1 MTWWDKLLASCR
13 ALFRKEEI
21 EADMAEELRSHIDMQ
36 TQQNVEAG
44 MPLEE
49 ARRAALRDFGWAE
62 TIKETCREQRG
73 LGWLHVLARDTR
85 FGWRIL
91 CKNRGFTAVSVLS
104 LAAGIAVNV
113 VVFSCLD
120 ALLFRS
126 PPGVKEPGRLVY
138 LHEMGGGIPYAEF
151 EFLRDHSS
159 VVSGLAASAQCKSGV
174 RLEYASSTASAD
186 ALTHG
191 RQVEYPNVR
200 FVSAN
205 YFSLIGTQFKLG
217 RNFLSEE
224 DQRPGSHPVVIL
236 SHLFW
241 ERRFNSD
248 PDLVGRTVTL
258 NQKPYT
264 VVGIAPE
271 NCPHEPGVFVPP
283 AVWVPFMMQSELD
296 SGQFGLRPN
305 NGGWGGVRFYAR
317 LKPGA
322 TMGQAETELSVL
334 DDQFAKEYF
343 DPKERR
349 FPWPKYLESGF
360 TFLPWR
366 PAPMKLIVL
375 LILMVSGSVLLVACA
390 NVTSLLLARAT
401 VRQREM
407 SVRLT
412 LGASRARLVC
422 QLVAESLILA
432 CLSGSLGLAT
442 GIWLADAV
450 WPRLVANVLPPGLGD
465 SFNFGLDWRLIR
477 YALLLTVATGVAF
490 GLVPAFEATKTS
502 LASALKQE
510 RVFLGHRLSR
520 FHLRGF
526 LIIAQVAVS
535 LTFLIGT
542 TLMLRRV
549 QTGAIREYGFETKHL
564 LMIDFSTPARNT
576 PEFQQ
581 ALLETIRTT
590 TGVRSASL
598 AQVWYAHYVRYQ
610 SMLVDGRT
618 PSRAAGLALSR
629 VTPDYFTTLNI
640 SIIRGRNFTMEEA
653 KAEAPV
659 LIVSESFAKQF
670 WPGQEP
676 LRHRLKISETNAEAE
691 IVGVVKDGVREIR
704 SQYELQPYAGDFYSP
719 LSPNTAE
726 KSEVWVRTSGNP
738 YDIMPVLHREVPS
751 LDAAVRFGGRRLSD
765 LAAVWVRPMVF
776 LATAVGILG
785 AFALVLASVGVYGV
799 VAYAAAQRTQE
810 VGIRTALGAQPWR
823 ILRLMLWEGM
833 RLVMLGIAVGLFG
846 SAGLSWILRSFF
858 YGLNPMDPI
867 TFVGVSLILAI
878 AALLACYLPA
888 RRATKVDPMVAL
900 RYE

>member
-1 MTWWDKLLASCR
+1 V
-13 ALFRKEEI
+13 FRKQQLD
-21 EADMAEELRSHIDMQ
+21 ADMEREMRSHIEMQ
-36 TQQNVEAG
+36 TQANVEAG
-44 MPLEE
+44 MSAGR
-49 ARRAALRDFGWAE
+49 ARYAALRQFGHRE
-62 TIKETCREQRG
+62 SIKETCREQRG
-73 LGWLHVLARDTR
+73 LGWLDIVVRDTC
-85 FGWRIL
+85 FGLRIL
-91 CKNRGFTAVSVLS
+91 WKNPGFATVSVLS

-120 ALLFRS
+120 ALLFRP
-126 PPGVKEPGRLVY
+126 PPGVKEPETLVY

-151 EFLRDHSS
+151 EFLRDRST
-159 VVSGLAASAQCKSGV
+159 VLLGLAASAQCQRGV
-174 RLEYASSTASAD
+174 RFEYAPSRPSAD
-186 ALTHG
+186 APTPQ
-191 RQVEYPNVR
+191 RQIDYPNIR

-205 YFSLIGTQFKLG
+205 YFSLIGSQFRLG
-217 RNFLSEE
+217 RSFLPEE
-224 DQRPGSHPVVIL
+224 DQTHGWHPVVIL

-248 PDLVGRTVTL
+248 PKLVGKSVKL
-258 NQKPYT
+258 NQRAYT

-283 AVWVPFMMQSELD
+283 AIWVPFMMQSDLD
-296 SGQFGLRPN
+296 PGQFGLRPN
-305 NGGWGGVRFYAR
+305 NGGWGGVRFYGR
-317 LKPGA
+317 LKLGA
-322 TMGQAETELSVL
+322 TIGQAETELSVL
-334 DDQFAKEYF
+334 DDQFAREYF

-366 PAPMKLIVL
+366 PAPIKLIVI

-407 SVRLT
+407 SVRLA
-412 LGASRARLVC
+412 LGASRARLIR
-422 QLVAESLILA
+422 QLVTESLILG
-432 CLSGSLGLAT
+432 CLSGSLGLVA
-442 GIWLADAV
+442 GVWLADIL

-477 YALLLTVATGVAF
+477 YALLLTVATGVTF
-490 GLVPAFEATKTS
+490 GLAPAFEATKTS

-520 FHLRGF
+520 FHLRSL

-549 QTGAIREYGFETKHL
+549 QTGILREYGFETKRVV
-564 LMIDFSTPARNT
+564 MIDFSTPAKNIS
-576 PEFQQ
+576 EFQQ
-581 ALLETIRTT
+581 SLLETIRTT
-590 TGVRSASL
+590 PGVRSASL
-598 AQVWYAHYVRYQ
+598 AQVWYARYIRYQ
-610 SMLVDGRT
+610 SMLVDGKT
-618 PSRAAGLALSR
+618 PSRAAGIALSR
-629 VTPDYFTTLNI
+629 VTPDYFRTLDI
-640 SIIRGRNFTMEEA
+640 PILRGRNFTIEEA

-670 WPGQEP
+670 WPGEDP

-704 SQYELQPYAGDFYSP
+704 SQYEFQPYAGDFYAP
-719 LSPNTAE
+719 LSPTTSE

-751 LDAAVRFGGRRLSD
+751 LDTSVRFNGRRLSD
-765 LAAVWVRPMVF
+765 LAAIWVRPMVF
-776 LATAVGILG
+776 LAAAVGVLG
-785 AFALVLASVGVYGV
+785 TLALVLASVGVYGV

-810 VGIRTALGAQPWR
+810 IGIRTALGAQQWR

-833 RLVMLGIAVGLFG
+833 RLVIFGIAVGLVG
-846 SAGLSWILRSFF
+846 SAVLSSILHSFF
-858 YGLNPMDPI
+858 YGLNPIDPI
-867 TFVGVSLILAI
+867 TFVGVSLILA
-878 AALLACYLPA
+878 AAAVLACYLPA
-888 RRATKVDPMVAL
+888 RRATKVDPMIAL